1 MTLLDVNVTPG
12 SSKRTDTQLLIIL
25 FTMQNIDCIL
35 INKQVPVLQ
44 RKKIALLRI
53 AIKLYSHMITNW
65 PQEKTFITLETAY

>member
-1 MTLLDVNVTPG
+1 MTLLDVNAIPG

-44 RKKIALLRI
+44 EKN
-53 AIKLYSHMITNW
+53 SSITNCD
-65 PQEKTFITLETAY
+65 KTIFSYDH

>member
-1 MTLLDVNVTPG
+1 MTLLDVNAIPG

-44 RKKIALLRI
+44 EKNI
-53 AIKLYSHMITNW
+53 SITNRD
-65 PQEKTFITLETAY
+65 KTIFSYDH

>member
-1 MTLLDVNVTPG
+1 MTLLDVNAISG

-44 RKKIALLRI
+44 EKN
-53 AIKLYSHMITNW
+53 SSITNRD
-65 PQEKTFITLETAY
+65 KTIFSYDH

>member
-25 FTMQNIDCIL
+25 FTMQNIECIL

-44 RKKIALLRI
+44 EKN
-53 AIKLYSHMITNW
+53 SSITNRD
-65 PQEKTFITLETAY
+65 KTIFSYDH

>member
-1 MTLLDVNVTPG
+1 MTLLDVNAIPG

-44 RKKIALLRI
+44 EKIALLRI

>member
-1 MTLLDVNVTPG
+1 MTLLDVNAIPG

-44 RKKIALLRI
+44 EK
-53 AIKLYSHMITNW
+53 YSSITNRD
-65 PQEKTFITLETAY
+65 KTIFSYDH

>member
-44 RKKIALLRI
+44 EKN
-53 AIKLYSHMITNW
+53 SSITNCN
-65 PQEKTFITLETAY
+65 KTIFSYDH

>member
-44 RKKIALLRI
+44 GKN
-53 AIKLYSHMITNW
+53 SSITNRD
-65 PQEKTFITLETAY
+65 KTIFSYDH

>member
-1 MTLLDVNVTPG
+1 MTPLDVNAIPG

-44 RKKIALLRI
+44 EKN
-53 AIKLYSHMITNW
+53 SSITNRD
-65 PQEKTFITLETAY
+65 KTIFSYDH

>member
-44 RKKIALLRI
+44 EKN
-53 AIKLYSHMITNW
+53 SSITNRD
-65 PQEKTFITLETAY
+65 KTIFSYDH

>member
-1 MTLLDVNVTPG
+1 MTLLDVNAIPG

-44 RKKIALLRI
+44 EKKALLRI
-53 AIKLYSHMITNW
+53 TIKLYSHMITNW

>member
-44 RKKIALLRI
+44 EKN
-53 AIKLYSHMITNW
+53 SSITNCD
-65 PQEKTFITLETAY
+65 KTIFSYDH

>member
-12 SSKRTDTQLLIIL
+12 SSKRTDTQLLIVL

-44 RKKIALLRI
+44 EKN
-53 AIKLYSHMITNW
+53 SSITNRD
-65 PQEKTFITLETAY
+65 KTIFSYDH

>member
-1 MTLLDVNVTPG
+1 MTLLDVNAIPG

-44 RKKIALLRI
+44 GKN
-53 AIKLYSHMITNW
+53 SSITNRD
-65 PQEKTFITLETAY
+65 KTIFSYDH

>member
-1 MTLLDVNVTPG
+1 MTLLDVNAIPG

-44 RKKIALLRI
+44 EKN
-53 AIKLYSHMITNW
+53 SSITNRD
-65 PQEKTFITLETAY
+65 KTIFSYDH

>member
-44 RKKIALLRI
+44 EKK
-53 AIKLYSHMITNW
+53 
-65 PQEKTFITLETAY
+65 

>member
-1 MTLLDVNVTPG
+1 MTLLDVNAIPG

-44 RKKIALLRI
+44 EKN
-53 AIKLYSHMITNW
+53 SSITNHD
-65 PQEKTFITLETAY
+65 KTIFSYDH